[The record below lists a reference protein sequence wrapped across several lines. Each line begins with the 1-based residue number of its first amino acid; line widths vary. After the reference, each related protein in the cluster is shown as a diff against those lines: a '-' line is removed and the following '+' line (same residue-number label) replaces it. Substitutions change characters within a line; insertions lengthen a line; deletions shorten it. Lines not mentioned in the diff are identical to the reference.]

1 MIGQGNTEGNATVQ
15 NAITALIAQAKDLER
30 AIATLNL
37 KPIKFEGS
45 DSLDAPDKATAGKP

>member
-15 NAITALIAQAKDLER
+15 AAITTLIAQAKDLER
-30 AIATLNL
+30 AIAALNL

-45 DSLDAPDKATAGKP
+45 ASLDDPSNAKAK